1 MRARLQGMT
10 LQTLLRQYGITKIK
24 ELTDRTGWSRQQCW
38 NLWHAKAG
46 VGKET
51 AKLLHEK
58 LGLPFEELMQIDP
71 VPAAK
76 QPRTA
81 PPRPRGRP
89 RKAPQGRPATSPEE
103 EA

>member
-71 VPAAK
+71 VPAR
-76 QPRTA
+76 PRRA
-81 PPRPRGRP
+81 ASKGRPRPRHTGE
-89 RKAPQGRPATSPEE
+89 ATP
-103 EA
+103 